1 MMDFYFILS
10 YSPDFL
16 SLYFSLTVSVD
27 VNQVENTFPNSV
39 FLLHYSIV
47 YVYRFIYML
56 LVWFAA
62 DAYLISSKKIKYS
75 CPHRMFTLFVFK
87 TWRHFCLLS

>member
-1 MMDFYFILS
+1 MMDFYFMLS

-39 FLLHYSIV
+39 FLKHYSIL
-47 YVYRFIYML
+47 YVYMFIYML
-56 LVWFAA
+56 LFS
-62 DAYLISSKKIKYS
+62 L
-75 CPHRMFTLFVFK
+75 PLMHT
-87 TWRHFCLLS
+87 